1 MYKDDVAVIAE
12 AMRSNLDVFERGV
25 MFAVLSARQP
35 FMRVRDQ
42 MEGLE
47 KDGENYGGLFSW
59 KLNAYLWLKD
69 NSATL
74 WQALRTTSDP
84 YYAMIEVTRMP
95 GLGLVKGGFVL
106 QLMGF
111 DVACL
116 DARNV
121 RTEGRDAR
129 EFRSDGPKGK
139 TGASWYNK
147 VNRYLEET
155 GGKAEYYWNAWC
167 QEYAD
172 QVGMT
177 ADMISKRHLDIVPVG
192 LRRKGRTT
200 VPITAPEF
208 AQGPTAKGDECPF

>member
-1 MYKDDVAVIAE
+1 MYKDDVAVIAS
-12 AMRSNLDVFERGV
+12 AMRSNLEVFERGV

-47 KDGENYGGLFSW
+47 KDGENHRGLFSW
-59 KLNAYLWLKD
+59 KLDAYLWLKE
-69 NSATL
+69 NSAAL
-74 WQALRTTSDP
+74 WQALRTTSDLHN
-84 YYAMIEVTRMP
+84 AMIEVTRMP

-121 RTEGRDAR
+121 RTEGRDER
-129 EFRSDGPKGK
+129 EFCSEGSKEK
-139 TGASWYNK
+139 TRASWHNK
-147 VNRYLEET
+147 VDRYLEET

-177 ADMISKRHLDIVPVG
+177 ADMISKRHLDIVPVD
-192 LRRKGRTT
+192 LRRKGQVV
-200 VPITAPEF
+200 VPIIAPEF
-208 AQGPTAKGDECPF
+208 AQGPAATEVQCPF